1 MITDLIILLFEVFLA
16 FLVPII
22 IIVDI
27 IFGFIVVFVERK
39 SPHATMA
46 WLMILFF
53 IPILGVILYIFFG
66 QSFYHDRM
74 FEDLGETERRIKE
87 FLTWQKND
95 LDSEDS
101 PVYQHMPHRY
111 KGLVRMIMDDDG
123 SPITVNNAVKIY
135 SDGNEKYKDLIEDIY
150 AAKDSV
156 HMEYYILKDDEI
168 GREVFKALT
177 QKACEG
183 VEVRFLGDALGCAG
197 PRRSFFKPLLDAGGK
212 VAFFFPSLIRLNHP
226 RINYRNHRKI
236 AVIDGKIGFIGG
248 YNIGDD
254 YLSRIPKWAPWRDAA
269 VRVTGDCVYS
279 LQSRFLRDWNYA
291 TRKNADYNLLSYT
304 NEELERYFPKISE
317 RVDTYMNNKEGGADT
332 AGDNAMDT
340 NAANESVRSDIAGVP
355 AQIVSGG
362 PDTYWNPIKDMYAK
376 MISLA
381 TESIYIQTP
390 YFVPDQTILE
400 SLRMAALSG
409 VDVKIMFPCKPD
421 HIFVYWAGYSYL
433 EQLFDAGVRVFVWK
447 EGFIH
452 AKTIVVDDKCGS
464 IGSANWDIRSFKL
477 NFESNIIMYDENAA
491 KTMKDL
497 FIKDLE
503 FCEELTREKIDALP
517 LIKRIKLSISRIFSP
532 VL

>member
-1 MITDLIILLFEVFLA
+1 MITELLELIFELFLA
-16 FLVPII
+16 FLIPII
-22 IIVDI
+22 IIADI
-27 IFGFIVVFVERK
+27 FFGFVVVFVERK

-74 FEDLGETERRIKE
+74 FEDLGATERNMKE
-87 FLTWQKND
+87 FLAQQKKD
-95 LDSEDS
+95 LNSKDS
-101 PVYQHMPHRY
+101 PVYQHLPERY
-111 KGLVRMIMDDDG
+111 KRLIEMNMGDG
-123 SPITVNNAVKIY
+123 SSPISVNNEVKIY

-177 QKACEG
+177 QKASEG

-291 TRKNADYNLLSYT
+291 TRKNADYNLLSCS
-304 NEELERYFPKISE
+304 NEELERYFPAIAD
-317 RVDTYMNNKEGGADT
+317 RVDSYLNNRTDAGGD
-332 AGDNAMDT
+332 AGASD
-340 NAANESVRSDIAGVP
+340 ESARSGFAGVP

-376 MISLA
+376 MISVA
-381 TESIYIQTP
+381 TDSIYIQTP

-503 FCEELTREKIDALP
+503 SCEELTQAKIDALP
-517 LIKRIKLSISRIFSP
+517 LITRIKLSISRIFSP